1 VTVAACALL
10 AVGCA
15 PTPPRAPES
24 VQHMLDRHAAAVL
37 HHDEPAFLADVAPSL
52 QPAQRQVFQ
61 NLAEVPLASWSYRLE
76 SSGPPARVQLRY
88 RVKGYDADPVT
99 TDLSLGLTRSAGRWR
114 ITSEQHTAA
123 QLWDQGKVHVVRGT
137 HSLVLGLGTPASL
150 AAYAAAADRA
160 VAAVRRVWGDHWA
173 RRVVLEVP
181 GTLDQ
186 MAALLNASSAAYR
199 GIAAVT
205 TAELG
210 SPAVPADRVI
220 VNPEAFAELSGLG
233 RQVVLTHEA
242 THVATRAFTTSAT
255 PLWLSEGV
263 ADWTGYL
270 GTGRTPHQVAPEL
283 ARDVAA
289 GKLPRNLPS
298 NTDFGTTAAG
308 LAQAYEGGWLA
319 CRLVADQWGSAKL
332 TALYRAVNDRTTADM
347 AMRRTLGVSLGA
359 FTARWRAYVQK
370 ELA

>member
-1 VTVAACALL
+1 
-10 AVGCA
+10 
-15 PTPPRAPES
+15 
-24 VQHMLDRHAAAVL
+24 MLDRHAAAVL

-319 CRLVADQWGSAKL
+319 CRLIADQWGSAKL

>member
-1 VTVAACALL
+1 MAVVASALL
-10 AVGCA
+10 AAGCTS
-15 PTPPRAPES
+15 PPPRAPES

-37 HHDEPAFLADVAPSL
+37 HHNEPAFLADVAPDLRSD
-52 QPAQRQVFQ
+52 QRQVFQ
-61 NLAEVPLASWSYRLE
+61 NLADVPFASWSYRLVR
-76 SSGPPARVQLRY
+76 SGTPAQVQLRY

-99 TDLSLGLTRSAGRWR
+99 ADLSLGLTESGGRWR
-114 ITSEQHTAA
+114 IASERHTAA
-123 QLWDQGKVHVVRGT
+123 QLWDQGKVRVVRGT
-137 HSLVLGLGTPASL
+137 HSLVLGPGSRASL
-150 AAYAAAADRA
+150 AGYAADADRA
-160 VAAVRRVWGDHWA
+160 VAAVRRVWGDRWA

-181 GTLDQ
+181 GTLGD

-220 VNPEAFAELSGLG
+220 VNPEAFGELSGLG
-233 RQVVLTHEA
+233 RQVVLTHET

-255 PLWLSEGV
+255 PLWLSEGI
-263 ADWTGYL
+263 ADWIGYL
-270 GTGRTPHQVAPEL
+270 STGRTPRQVAPEL

-289 GKLPRNLPS
+289 GKAPGDLPS
-298 NTDFGTTAAG
+298 NADFGTTAAG

-319 CRLVADQWGSAKL
+319 CRLIADQWGSGKL
-332 TALYRAVNDRTTADM
+332 TTLYRALDNRTTVDA
-347 AMRRTLGVSLGA
+347 AMRRTLGVSLSG
-359 FTARWRAYVQK
+359 FTARWRAYVHK